1 MPFGA
6 LQLGQDLV
14 SPQDNQTKY
23 QYIYDTQQG
32 LNTLGNIRGV
42 FLEVRAYTYSMRMFH
57 PLTLR
62 LKG

>member
-6 LQLGQDLV
+6 VQLGQDLV

-23 QYIYDTQQG
+23 QYTYDTQQG

>member
-23 QYIYDTQQG
+23 QYTYDNQQG

-42 FLEVRAYTYSMRMFH
+42 FLEVRTYTYSMRMFH

>member
-6 LQLGQDLV
+6 VHLGQDLV

-23 QYIYDTQQG
+23 QYTYDNQQG

-57 PLTLR
+57 PLTLS

>member
-57 PLTLR
+57 PLTLS

>member
-1 MPFGA
+1 MPFGT
-6 LQLGQDLV
+6 LHLGQDLV

-23 QYIYDTQQG
+23 QYTYDNQQG

-57 PLTLR
+57 PLTLS